1 MVLFVLENN
10 YIEFD
15 PMIKQQVSGTAIG
28 TTFAPPYA
36 CILMDTVDAEF
47 QII

>member
-1 MVLFVLENN
+1 MALFVLENN

-36 CILMDTVDAEF
+36 CIFMDTVDAEF
-47 QII
+47 QVI

>member
-1 MVLFVLENN
+1 MALFVLKSN

-15 PMIKQQVSGTAIG
+15 SMVKQQVSGTAIG

-36 CILMDTVDAEF
+36 CIFMDTVDAEF